1 MHQIS
6 HTHSMYRNTYFYIL
20 FVFFEINSISFI
32 LLLLINDDVIIVWS
46 GKNIHITLLWCTK
59 NILSPYQLIWLHNC
73 IIIISGHLWF
83 KRISFF
89 PLPDSDRSDHCAI
102 VLYDICIA
110 GNFFWPSIIRLGI
123 TRCMAIFR
131 YDCLLQNTA
140 ILIFSIIWFGHSIYR

>member
-32 LLLLINDDVIIVWS
+32 LLLLINDDVIIVWLVWS

-89 PLPDSDRSDHCAI
+89 SLLTQIDLII
-102 VLYDICIA
+102 VRL
-110 GNFFWPSIIRLGI
+110 FFMTSALLVTFLAFHYQIRHYQVHGY
-123 TRCMAIFR
+123 F
-131 YDCLLQNTA
+131 
-140 ILIFSIIWFGHSIYR
+140 

>member
-32 LLLLINDDVIIVWS
+32 LLLLINDDVIIVWL

-89 PLPDSDRSDHCAI
+89 SLLTQIDLII
-102 VLYDICIA
+102 VRL
-110 GNFFWPSIIRLGI
+110 FFMTSALLVTFLAFHYQIRHYQVHGY
-123 TRCMAIFR
+123 F
-131 YDCLLQNTA
+131 
-140 ILIFSIIWFGHSIYR
+140 